1 MRKSISVALV
11 GATVVACGLGMVGT
25 ANADNQ
31 PRVTDIVG
39 VGSDTVQYLGDF
51 LADGDNIG
59 ASGYN
64 TNNPSR
70 RMFNIDATADAAG
83 RAVYGAA
90 GVAISTQVVLRSGL
104 SPVNR
109 PNGSGA
115 GITAI
120 NTDAAHSIDFVR
132 ASRLPKLAE
141 QNIAVATP
149 ATATSPGTPA
159 LGALHSFQI
168 AVDGLQMATNN
179 VTNAPAN
186 ITCADIVGIYKG
198 TITTW
203 NQVTGN
209 SAGSTATIVPY
220 TPQSGSGTRSDFE
233 SVLKACNGNVAVTY
247 GPSVLTGEEHDPSVL
262 TTGVN
267 APNAIAPFSS
277 GRFNLLQ
284 SGYLSTYTPNTI
296 KLQGTPVVGTTLT
309 SGAADVFYQ
318 ARKLFIIVRDAD
330 VNSTIPF
337 QNGSTLNWVKTLF
350 GTGTSWA
357 GKPGSA
363 GLFTS
368 AGVIQAWSDQGV
380 LAVG

>member
-11 GATVVACGLGMVGT
+11 GATVVACGLGVVGT

-39 VGSDTVQYLGDF
+39 VGSDTVQYVGDF
-51 LADGDNIG
+51 LADGDNVG
-59 ASGYN
+59 SSGYN

-83 RAVYGAA
+83 RAVYGAG
-90 GVAISTQVVLRSGL
+90 GVAISPQVVLRSGL
-104 SPVNR
+104 SPVAR

-115 GITAI
+115 GIAAI
-120 NTDAAHSIDFVR
+120 NTDAAHSIDYVR
-132 ASRLPKLAE
+132 SSRLPKASE
-141 QNIAVATP
+141 QNIAVASA
-149 ATATSPGTPA
+149 ATATSPGSA
-159 LGALHSFQI
+159 ANGALHSFQI
-168 AVDGLQMATNN
+168 AVDGLQMATASA
-179 VTNAPAN
+179 TNAPAN
-186 ITCADIVGIYKG
+186 ITCGDIVAIYKG

-209 SAGSTATIVPY
+209 SAGSTATIVPVK
-220 TPQSGSGTRSDFE
+220 PQAGSGTIGDFE
-233 SVLKACNGNVAVTY
+233 STIKACNGGVAVTY
-247 GPSVLTGEEHDPSVL
+247 GPSVITSEEHDPSAIA
-262 TTGVN
+262 GN
-267 APNAIAPFSS
+267 PNAIGPFSS

-284 SGYLSTYTPNTI
+284 SGYLSTYTLNSI
-296 KLQGTPVVGTTLT
+296 KLQGSPVVGTTAT

-350 GTGTSWA
+350 GTAASWA
-357 GKPGSA
+357 GKVPSA

-368 AGVIQAWSDQGV
+368 AGVTQAWADQG
-380 LAVG
+380 LTTSGA